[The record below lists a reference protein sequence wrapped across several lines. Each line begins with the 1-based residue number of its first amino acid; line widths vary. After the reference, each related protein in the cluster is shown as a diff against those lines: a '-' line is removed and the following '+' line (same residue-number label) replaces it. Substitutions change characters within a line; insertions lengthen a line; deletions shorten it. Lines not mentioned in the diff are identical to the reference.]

1 MLMISLQ
8 IAIYLMLK
16 PLSVNVL
23 LQIQW
28 QLENKCQSPLVLRVT
43 IGMYHQ
49 QWLQTQTQSGT
60 YAEPHNTMTYKFLST
75 P

>member
-1 MLMISLQ
+1 
-8 IAIYLMLK
+8 MLK
-16 PLSVNVL
+16 QLSVNTF
-23 LQIQW
+23 LQKQW

-49 QWLQTQTQSGT
+49 WWLQTPTQTGT
-60 YAEPHNTMTYKFLST
+60 DAEPQNKVRYKHLST